1 VSTYTNIAA
10 ATSAVTNRFVTST
23 NMKNAAYTVV
33 NSGVATWSAGFLVT
47 VTHTQVGGVTDVLG
61 TITIVGTSLSGQT
74 QTEVITPL
82 TGTTATG
89 TKVFRSVATVT
100 GAGWTRDAGAGS
112 EDTIVVGNAAGAY
125 LVDGGGKLDRLI
137 INTAAAATIVVA
149 DARGTIQTIPSNQAA
164 GTMYLYELDVASYLK
179 VTTTSTNDITVIHS
193 ASVPSSYAMS

>member
-1 VSTYTNIAA
+1 MSTYTNISA
-10 ATSAVTNRFVTST
+10 ATAAVTNRIVVSHA
-23 NMKNAAYTVV
+23 MQNAAYTVA
-33 NSGVATWSAGFLVT
+33 NSGVATWAGGFLVT
-47 VTHTQVGGVTDVLG
+47 VTHTQVGGVTDALG
-61 TITIVGTSLSGQT
+61 TITVVGTSLSGQM

-89 TKVFRSVATVT
+89 TKIFRSVTSVT

-125 LVDGGGKLDRLI
+125 LVDGPGQLGRLI
-137 INTAAAATIVVA
+137 INTAAAATVVVA

-164 GTMYLYELDVASYLK
+164 GTAYIYDLDVAGYLK

-193 ASVPSSYAMS
+193 ASMPSSYAMS

>member
-1 VSTYTNIAA
+1 MSTYTNISA
-10 ATSAVTNRFVTST
+10 ATAAVTNRIVVSAT
-23 NMKNAAYTVV
+23 MKNGTYTVA
-33 NSGVATWSAGFLVT
+33 NSGVATWSGGFLVT
-47 VTHTQVGGVTDVLG
+47 VTHTQAGGVTDALG
-61 TITIVGTSLSGQT
+61 TITVVGTSLAGQT
-74 QTEVITPL
+74 QTEVITPV

-89 TKVFRSVATVT
+89 TKVFRSVTTVT

-125 LVDGGGKLDRLI
+125 LIDGGGKLDRLI

-164 GTMYLYELDVASYLK
+164 GTMYIYDLDVASYLK

-193 ASVPSSYAMS
+193 ASMPSSYALS

>member
-1 VSTYTNIAA
+1 MSYTNIAA
-10 ATSAVTNRFVTST
+10 ATAAVTNRFVTST

-33 NSGVATWSAGFLVT
+33 NSGVATWAGGFLVT
-47 VTHTQVGGVTDVLG
+47 VTHTQVGGVTDALG
-61 TITIVGTSLSGQT
+61 TISVVGTSLSGQAV
-74 QTEVITPL
+74 TEIITPL

-89 TKVFRSVATVT
+89 TKIFRSVATVT

-125 LVDGGGKLDRLI
+125 LIEGNGVLGSLLI
-137 INTAAAATIVVA
+137 NGAAAATVVIA

-164 GTMYLYELDVASYLK
+164 GTAYEYELDVAGYLK

-193 ASVPSSYAMS
+193 ASMPSSYAMS